1 MRPPDTDAV
10 FTALRAADPDVMDRD
25 ELAELTGQLAAHRA
39 WCDAL
44 QVRIARRQRCLAD
57 EGRAEPARD
66 LLSRHGQQSSKDAQ
80 VAAEREQVCTALPS
94 FEDALATGAVSAG
107 HVDAIANATG
117 NLDDELLA
125 EFHASEADLLADAG
139 KQSVDVFERGCRDL
153 AKHLIA
159 RSQATSDADEL
170 DEQRK
175 RSNVRR
181 WTDKATGM
189 CHTHLELDPVR
200 DRLRS
205 CRSC

>member
-10 FTALRAADPDVMDRD
+10 LAVLRAADPDVMDRD
-25 ELAELTGQLAAHRA
+25 ELAELTGQLAAHQA

-44 QVRIARRQRCLAD
+44 KVRITRRTRQLAAA
-57 EGRAEPARD
+57 GHAEPAEN
-66 LLSRHGQQSSKDAQ
+66 LLSRHGQQSAKDAK
-80 VAAEREQVCTALPS
+80 AATEREQVCTALPS